1 MMSCNGQRL
10 VRGILLAMAT
20 FLPRLVRRIRCT
32 PAPVPVPDDFPD
44 EREPI

>member
-20 FLPRLVRRIRCT
+20 FLPRLLRRIRCT
-32 PAPVPVPDDFPD
+32 PAPVPDDFPD